1 MTENQ
6 IIDIWVLFREY
17 MEPKVVELAAERYID
32 LLVENGV
39 SDKLIKQLVGHDDY
53 LDDAIVYYLEED
65 EEDDDE

>member
-17 MEPKVVELAAERYID
+17 VEPKVVELAAERYID

-53 LDDAIVYYLEED
+53 LDDAIVYYLDEDDED
-65 EEDDDE
+65 EDE

>member
-17 MEPKVVELAAERYID
+17 VEPKVVELAAERYID

>member
-17 MEPKVVELAAERYID
+17 VEPKVVELAAERYID

-53 LDDAIVYYLEED
+53 LDDAIVYYLDED
-65 EEDDDE
+65 DEDDDE